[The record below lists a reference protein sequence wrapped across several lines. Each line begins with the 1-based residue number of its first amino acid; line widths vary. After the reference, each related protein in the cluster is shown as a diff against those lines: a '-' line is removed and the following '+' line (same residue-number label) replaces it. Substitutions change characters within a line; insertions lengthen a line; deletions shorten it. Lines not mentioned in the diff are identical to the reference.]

1 MEFSDRLAKLRMQ
14 RGLTQQQLADRVHVH
29 VMQITRY
36 ESRVNRPTIDVIK
49 RLSIALSV
57 SVDTLLFDE
66 NEVGPDDDFRLLFD
80 GLRAL
85 TDHERCVV
93 STVLEAMLLKHRMS
107 EEEPTARAIGKVVSL
122 TKTVRKGNRGD

>member
-1 MEFSDRLAKLRMQ
+1 
-14 RGLTQQQLADRVHVH
+14 VH

-66 NEVGPDDDFRLLFD
+66 NEVGPDDNFRLLFD

-107 EEEPTARAIGKVVSL
+107 DEGSTARATGKVVSL